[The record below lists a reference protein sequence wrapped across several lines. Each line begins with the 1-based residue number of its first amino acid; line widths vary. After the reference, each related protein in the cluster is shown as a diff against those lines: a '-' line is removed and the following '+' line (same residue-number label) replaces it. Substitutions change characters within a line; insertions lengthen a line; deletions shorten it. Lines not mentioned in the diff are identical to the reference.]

1 MTREG
6 GQVRGNSCAYR
17 ALHRRRSLPR
27 CHGRDRVRANR
38 RDRNGRRRTRAGK
51 TQFCHRR
58 VKFPKRKMN
67 SRIFQ
72 ARRAVRRRERI
83 RFHTARRLRQVRM
96 MRIFRAVHGVSALIR
111 RRMSLLQMV
120 RNDTADPPECRRRGD
135 IRPGFLC
142 RIECISRQVCRRRI
156 LCDIPCGSIRR

>member
-17 ALHRRRSLPR
+17 APRRRRSLPQ
-27 CHGRDRVRANR
+27 CHGRGLVRANR
-38 RDRNGRRRTRAGK
+38 CDRNGRRRTQAGQ
-51 TQFCHRR
+51 TQYCHRR

-96 MRIFRAVHGVSALIR
+96 MRIFRAVHGASALIR
-111 RRMSLLQMV
+111 RRMYLPKV
-120 RNDTADPPECRRRGD
+120 RNDTAGPPECRRCGD
-135 IRPGFLC
+135 IRPEFLC
-142 RIECISRQVCRRRI
+142 RIECMSRQVCRRRI
-156 LCDIPCGSIRR
+156 LCAIPCGSIRR